1 MGSIPAGN
9 SYSVM
14 KDIIYCGIFT
24 LMVKLSVRGGAIN
37 ALYFYP
43 KAVQDKAIEIGLT
56 DRDTMN
62 RKRKHFM
69 ISFYDFLLY
78 CHASVSYNYH
88 TCMEWCDRL

>member
-1 MGSIPAGN
+1 
-9 SYSVM
+9 
-14 KDIIYCGIFT
+14 
-24 LMVKLSVRGGAIN
+24 MVKLSVRGGAIN

-69 ISFYDFLLY
+69 ISFYIVMLASLIIIIRVWNGVTDFKMACFENRRYVYSLLLY
-78 CHASVSYNYH
+78 
-88 TCMEWCDRL
+88 